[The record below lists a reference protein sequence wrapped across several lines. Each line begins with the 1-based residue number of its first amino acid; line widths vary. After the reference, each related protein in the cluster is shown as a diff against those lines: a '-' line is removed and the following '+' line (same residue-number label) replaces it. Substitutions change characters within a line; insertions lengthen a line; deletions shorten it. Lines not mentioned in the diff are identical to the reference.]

1 MIFQPTT
8 MSPEARWPRWPKLAA
23 VATAL
28 LLAISASAA
37 QAQPKPQPA
46 QQQANPA
53 DARRVEIKRKL
64 MAIRA
69 YRLTEEL
76 ALDEATAAKVFPLL
90 TKYDQQADQ
99 LAADRMALNKE
110 LRQEPKDARVLDDLI
125 RRALANRRAT
135 VDLEERR
142 IRELRG
148 VLTPVQTARFLVVLP
163 EIERQIKMQ
172 IRRSMRQEEKGE
184 RPFGNR
190 KRDRDRK
197 QRLDPFE

>member
-1 MIFQPTT
+1 
-8 MSPEARWPRWPKLAA
+8 MSRRARWPKLAA

-28 LLAISASAA
+28 LLALSAGAA
-37 QAQPKPQPA
+37 QAQPRPQPA
-46 QQQANPA
+46 QPQPQANPA
-53 DARRVEIKRKL
+53 DARRAEIKRKL

-90 TKYDQQADQ
+90 TKYDQQADA
-99 LAADRMALNKE
+99 LAAERMALNKE

-172 IRRSMRQEEKGE
+172 VRRSMRQEEKGE
-184 RPFGNR
+184 RPFGR
-190 KRDRDRK
+190 KRDRK

>member
-1 MIFQPTT
+1 
-8 MSPEARWPRWPKLAA
+8 MSARARWPKLAA
-23 VATAL
+23 AAAAL
-28 LLAISASAA
+28 LLALSAGAA
-37 QAQPKPQPA
+37 QAQTRPQPA
-46 QQQANPA
+46 QPQPQANPA
-53 DARRVEIKRKL
+53 NAGRAEIKRKL

-99 LAADRMALNKE
+99 LAAERMTLNKE
-110 LRQEPKDARVLDDLI
+110 LRREPRDARVLDDLI
-125 RRALANRRAT
+125 RRALVNRRAT

-148 VLTPVQTARFLVVLP
+148 VLTPAQTARFLVVLP
-163 EIERQIKMQ
+163 EIERQIKVQ
-172 IRRSMRQEEKGE
+172 IRRGMRQEERVKRSIG
-184 RPFGNR
+184 PR
-190 KRDRDRK
+190 KRERQ